1 MEQIVS
7 LLREALEPSEK
18 RSDVDG
24 EGRPVLGPEPP
35 AMYEDWPTLE
45 FPDLSKSILDL
56 FTKATSEAVSSAL
69 LYELTR
75 SQESEEEDQGA
86 IRLHTDDQLRWC
98 MQVLNH
104 SLTLSFATHREY
116 ETVRGAVRIYLHWL
130 RALTD
135 IPDSNIPTP
144 LLDTPEK
151 YFRSIID
158 ALRNLFRRRGET
170 KGEVPRGLAIE
181 RQAREVEMV
190 LDAVR
195 DLTRTASRKYQNE
208 VWARTLSFLLNSA
221 DLLLADPLS
230 PEEMG
235 MRVGSRVVD
244 TLFDLWFHA
253 VLNEEIPS
261 PTYWRTLALL
271 CRRWRHHVTVIE
283 SWARKL
289 LAMTVLVCRKMYG
302 EDYCRIL
309 IHDESITPFAFL
321 PPAEE
326 EGEVDLLYHSWVNLF
341 SLLDSPADI
350 LSHDPMLNKPL
361 NGGVLPLEEGVEM
374 QTPASLPLCFFL
386 ATTALQR
393 MVDVFYGDSY
403 VPIEFKE
410 SDVLVRR
417 WMSREKASTVTEST
431 GHSKDADATLT
442 QESRASFSSS
452 TSGKEARSLS
462 DMTKRSG
469 KTRLSDRATAND
481 DHQMSVSQL
490 LASSGNSRHS
500 NDHHSAKASESVS
513 QGRVTDMKQSVVSA
527 ESALRPLALQ
537 FVAHTLAV
545 NPAYVPWVDEKGPK
559 AERILNLTMEWLL
572 AASHSKSD
580 NKAKAE
586 VADDVISSLSLHSV
600 DMDDV
605 PEAMLSGGGN
615 KRRSIASSCSSA
627 TGDSIKGDTSSS
639 VFSPPGAEGID
650 GVSAGRAAAIAA
662 LTRIVCSKRTNEKLP
677 NQQLARFLATVHEA
691 LIEKDR
697 LVLCSLFFYGQNL
710 FRLGLPGVEA
720 ILPHYLFA
728 LDIILIES
736 AKIRLHPSICEVEM
750 RRACLRGLSSVICW
764 PTTFGMSKIPQL
776 PESSN
781 LKSSATTYLQ
791 LRSRVYKTLVFSLR
805 NETDATNLHLTLA
818 MCTVLM
824 EESCSYD
831 LGLTEEQTREMVR
844 MAAQHHGNQTAEK
857 GLCVSFIRGLVS
869 AICDR
874 ICRPEWA
881 GEHSVSLAA
890 IDVLNC
896 LSHLHPTVL
905 FNSKDVSTGSLIVA
919 SLCRFIETQLGK
931 PPPLHSKDLHSTVVA
946 AYSSIAVWLNAAPIL
961 AECESVLNTVAEA
974 VQLGVTGSKKK
985 DSSPDDCKAASKRV
999 LEAAEYLMYSL
1010 FSVVGRSGQAICDER
1025 KLLYKYGPAMID
1037 TTKFLHVIV
1046 NGDTL
1051 LSLHE
1056 ASHIQDLAD
1065 GCPCVLYVR
1074 RSPMQ
1079 PASAGVAKLRPH
1091 PDGYNAEQQPPPT
1104 PLSANSENN
1113 AVSTR
1118 STSSAPQLTTSVN
1131 NLKNSHPPP
1140 DASIGEKF
1148 EIPPEFLKVTC
1159 KLDTTVRPLEPS
1171 KETGAIDAELRR
1183 IDVETPEQK
1192 AIRERNRWTLMSD
1205 DDRRVKPAL
1214 SPATCKSIRI
1224 LLYDMG
1230 LVDKVA
1236 YGKDIVCLDSGQ
1248 SADFYRCLHE
1258 IVDSCPARA
1267 LHTTHIFYVKE
1278 GQRSAVDI
1286 LENAMNVQ
1294 STRAD
1299 FCGFLAGLGEGV
1311 EMGVHDSWTGHWSTA
1326 FSSERKPLEEP
1337 DAVDHYIVD
1346 GVTHALWWADAGCE
1360 LVFVLPT
1367 ERSVRV
1373 FKQNLSSPATSSR
1386 RGSSK
1391 TTSGVSVSSDELRA
1405 DTPSS
1410 SDVFVDGVRRKGAG
1424 TVTTGEREK
1433 EILVTYGG
1441 GGSSMG
1447 NAPPSRRSAELRT
1460 MLVWLERAEDMLHF
1474 PVDELLSACDDGG
1487 ERQTWS
1493 ANDRPAHLVIFIHQV
1508 EPGLVHIRTRGSS
1521 NRFGEAGPLCDSL
1534 VVSLASLPS
1543 LVRLTILNIVRR
1555 NVAEIENYQFT
1566 HTKRKQAIVDF
1577 GKKYAANLTYEDFLL
1592 RLMNW

>member
-1 MEQIVS
+1 
-7 LLREALEPSEK
+7 
-18 RSDVDG
+18 
-24 EGRPVLGPEPP
+24 
-35 AMYEDWPTLE
+35 
-45 FPDLSKSILDL
+45 
-56 FTKATSEAVSSAL
+56 
-69 LYELTR
+69 
-75 SQESEEEDQGA
+75 
-86 IRLHTDDQLRWC
+86 
-98 MQVLNH
+98 
-104 SLTLSFATHREY
+104 
-116 ETVRGAVRIYLHWL
+116 
-130 RALTD
+130 
-135 IPDSNIPTP
+135 
-144 LLDTPEK
+144 
-151 YFRSIID
+151 
-158 ALRNLFRRRGET
+158 
-170 KGEVPRGLAIE
+170 
-181 RQAREVEMV
+181 
-190 LDAVR
+190 
-195 DLTRTASRKYQNE
+195 
-208 VWARTLSFLLNSA
+208 
-221 DLLLADPLS
+221 
-230 PEEMG
+230 
-235 MRVGSRVVD
+235 
-244 TLFDLWFHA
+244 
-253 VLNEEIPS
+253 
-261 PTYWRTLALL
+261 
-271 CRRWRHHVTVIE
+271 
-283 SWARKL
+283 
-289 LAMTVLVCRKMYG
+289 
-302 EDYCRIL
+302 
-309 IHDESITPFAFL
+309 
-321 PPAEE
+321 
-326 EGEVDLLYHSWVNLF
+326 
-341 SLLDSPADI
+341 
-350 LSHDPMLNKPL
+350 
-361 NGGVLPLEEGVEM
+361 
-374 QTPASLPLCFFL
+374 
-386 ATTALQR
+386 
-393 MVDVFYGDSY
+393 
-403 VPIEFKE
+403 
-410 SDVLVRR
+410 
-417 WMSREKASTVTEST
+417 
-431 GHSKDADATLT
+431 
-442 QESRASFSSS
+442 
-452 TSGKEARSLS
+452 
-462 DMTKRSG
+462 
-469 KTRLSDRATAND
+469 
-481 DHQMSVSQL
+481 
-490 LASSGNSRHS
+490 
-500 NDHHSAKASESVS
+500 
-513 QGRVTDMKQSVVSA
+513 
-527 ESALRPLALQ
+527 
-537 FVAHTLAV
+537 
-545 NPAYVPWVDEKGPK
+545 
-559 AERILNLTMEWLL
+559 
-572 AASHSKSD
+572 
-580 NKAKAE
+580 
-586 VADDVISSLSLHSV
+586 
-600 DMDDV
+600 MDDV

-985 DSSPDDCKAASKRV
+985 DVSFLHFCFLIAIERAFPFPQSSPDDCKAASKRV

-1065 GCPCVLYVR
+1065 
-1074 RSPMQ
+1074 
-1079 PASAGVAKLRPH
+1079 
-1091 PDGYNAEQQPPPT
+1091 D
-1104 PLSANSENN
+1104 

-1131 NLKNSHPPP
+1131 NLKNSHPPL

-1386 RGSSK
+1386 RKGGSSK
-1391 TTSGVSVSSDELRA
+1391 TTSGVSVSSDEMRA

-1424 TVTTGEREK
+1424 TVTSGEREK
-1433 EILVTYGG
+1433 EGLVTYGG

-1487 ERQTWS
+1487 ERQTWPV
-1493 ANDRPAHLVIFIHQV
+1493 NDRPAHLVIFIHQV